1 MNNYNINDY
10 IKDCNELVFLVRVY
24 RFYKSTNN
32 DTFIVPLVHKKIK
45 ILKDNIERY
54 NNHEISID
62 GI

>member
-1 MNNYNINDY
+1 MNNYNIQNY

-24 RFYKSTNN
+24 RFYTSTNN